1 MSRLKAS
8 SKYTESVQQSQVN
21 TQCVD
26 REREIQHSQQI
37 QDFQQQLQGKEQE
50 TQQLRQ
56 KILRLENLLTA
67 TDDQLQTLQHKL
79 TTKRRATS
87 C

>member
-8 SKYTESVQQSQVN
+8 SKYAESVQQSQVN

-37 QDFQQQLQGKEQE
+37 QDFQQQLQEQE
-50 TQQLRQ
+50 IQQQ
-56 KILRLENLLTA
+56 ILGLQNLLTA
-67 TDDQLQTLQHKL
+67 TNDQLQTLQHKL